1 MTNSFCPPMLGGER
15 ERVGNK
21 ELPDLVV
28 DASCLVDDDQEL
40 FLFPGL
46 EGYSFLGATMS
57 RASRFSGSF
66 MESPHVPDFIL

>member
-1 MTNSFCPPMLGGER
+1 MLGGER
-15 ERVGNK
+15 KSCK

-28 DASCLVDDDQEL
+28 DASCLVDDYQEL

-57 RASRFSGSF
+57 GASRFLGSF
-66 MESPHVPDFIL
+66 TESPHVPDFIL